1 MVVEVSLTPFCIR
14 SIAIFCSKHSKKS
27 ITLLRQIPC
36 EYLMT
41 LDQLRIFAEV
51 ARHQHVT
58 KAAKA
63 MNMTQSAVS
72 AAVTALEQR
81 HGITLFDRIGRSIVL
96 NQTGAIFLE
105 HALQVLA
112 EAKAAESALSDLA
125 GLLRGELSIMASQT
139 IGAYWLPSRL
149 ASFHVLYPGL
159 DLDVRIGNT
168 EAVADAVEAGR
179 VELGVVEGA
188 VDRPALASRT
198 IATDE
203 MIIVVSP
210 THPWVG
216 RRNLGKADFVEAE
229 WVLREPGSG
238 TRLAFE
244 AMIAKER
251 LRLCTLNVAIVLPGN
266 EAVLGA
272 VEAGMGATLTS
283 RSAAQTQLASG
294 LLVEASYPPL
304 PRPFFLLRHKERYRS
319 KAANAFEAQLSG

>member
-1 MVVEVSLTPFCIR
+1 
-14 SIAIFCSKHSKKS
+14 
-27 ITLLRQIPC
+27 
-36 EYLMT
+36 MT

-51 ARHQHVT
+51 ASQQHIT

-72 AAVTALEQR
+72 AAVIALEER
-81 HGITLFDRIGRSIVL
+81 HGVALFDRIGRSIVL

-125 GLLRGELSIMASQT
+125 GLLRGELSVMASQT
-139 IGAYWLPSRL
+139 VGAYWLPSRL
-149 ASFHVLYPGL
+149 AKFHTRYPGL
-159 DLDVRIGNT
+159 GLDVRIGNT
-168 EAVADAVEAGR
+168 EAVGDAVEAGR

-188 VDRPALASRT
+188 VDRPALSSRM

-203 MIIVVSP
+203 MILVVSP
-210 THPWVG
+210 THPWAKG
-216 RRNLGKADFVEAE
+216 KKLGKADFEGAT

-244 AMIAKER
+244 TMMTKEK
-251 LRLCTLNVAIVLPGN
+251 LELQALNVAIVLPGN

-283 RSAAQTQLASG
+283 RSAAQTELNSG
-294 LLVEASYPPL
+294 LLVEANACQL

-319 KAANAFEAQLSG
+319 KAADAFEALLSE

>member
-1 MVVEVSLTPFCIR
+1 MS
-14 SIAIFCSKHSKKS
+14 
-27 ITLLRQIPC
+27 
-36 EYLMT
+36 
-41 LDQLRIFAEV
+41 
-51 ARHQHVT
+51 
-58 KAAKA
+58 
-63 MNMTQSAVS
+63 
-72 AAVTALEQR
+72 
-81 HGITLFDRIGRSIVL
+81 
-96 NQTGAIFLE
+96 
-105 HALQVLA
+105 
-112 EAKAAESALSDLA
+112 
-125 GLLRGELSIMASQT
+125 
-139 IGAYWLPSRL
+139 
-149 ASFHVLYPGL
+149 
-159 DLDVRIGNT
+159 T

-188 VDRPALASRT
+188 VDRPALSSRT

-251 LRLCTLNVAIVLPGN
+251 LKLWTLNVAIVLPGN

-304 PRPFFLLRHKERYRS
+304 PRPFLLLRHKERYRS
-319 KAANAFEAQLSG
+319 KAANAFEAQLEG

>member
-1 MVVEVSLTPFCIR
+1 
-14 SIAIFCSKHSKKS
+14 
-27 ITLLRQIPC
+27 
-36 EYLMT
+36 MT

-51 ARHQHVT
+51 ASQQHIT

-72 AAVTALEQR
+72 AAVIALEER
-81 HGITLFDRIGRSIVL
+81 HGVALFDRIGRSIVL

-125 GLLRGELSIMASQT
+125 GLLRGELSVMASQT
-139 IGAYWLPSRL
+139 VGAYWLPSRL
-149 ASFHVLYPGL
+149 AKFHTRYPSLG
-159 DLDVRIGNT
+159 LDVRIGNT
-168 EAVADAVEAGR
+168 EAVGDAVEAGR

-188 VDRPALASRT
+188 VDRPALSSRM

-203 MIIVVSP
+203 MILVVSP
-210 THPWVG
+210 THPWAKG
-216 RRNLGKADFVEAE
+216 KKLGKADFEDAA

-244 AMIAKER
+244 TMMTKEK
-251 LRLCTLNVAIVLPGN
+251 LELQALNVAIVLPGN

-283 RSAAQTQLASG
+283 RSAAQTELNSG
-294 LLVEASYPPL
+294 LLVEANACQL

-319 KAANAFEAQLSG
+319 KAADAFEALLSE

>member
-1 MVVEVSLTPFCIR
+1 
-14 SIAIFCSKHSKKS
+14 
-27 ITLLRQIPC
+27 
-36 EYLMT
+36 MT

-51 ARHQHVT
+51 ARHQHIT

-72 AAVTALEQR
+72 AAINTLEQR
-81 HGITLFDRIGRSIVL
+81 HGVSLFDRVGRSIVL

-125 GLLRGELSIMASQT
+125 GLLRGELSVMASQT
-139 IGAYWLPSRL
+139 VGAYWLPSRL
-149 ASFHVLYPGL
+149 AKFHKLYPGL
-159 DLDVRIGNT
+159 GLDVRIGNT

-179 VELGVVEGA
+179 VELGIVEGMI
-188 VDRPALASRT
+188 DRPTLSSRA

-203 MIIVVSP
+203 MIVVVSP
-210 THPWVG
+210 THPWAKG
-216 RRNLGKADFVEAE
+216 QKLATGDLASAT

-244 AMIAKER
+244 GMMAREKIKLQA
-251 LRLCTLNVAIVLPGN
+251 LSVCIVLPGN
-266 EAVLGA
+266 EAVLSA

-283 RSAAQTQLASG
+283 RSAAQTELNSG
-294 LLVEASYPPL
+294 LLVEVNYPAL

-319 KAANAFEAQLSG
+319 KAADAFEALMAES